1 MCFVFINTYIWS
13 FIALSLS
20 VSSLNWNSDP
30 NTEKCAFSLPTAAL
44 KWQFCHCGWSIYK
57 WGQLNSIISCLFWQS
72 LGKND
77 TDSFLVEGTWI
88 WMPGLFL
95 QQQSPLVMSNE
106 GCLPS
111 ANEGNESW
119 WSCLLWQKGKGKR
132 KKGNLPG
139 ALAPTAALLY
149 LCTSRRQP
157 RWCRNQLLVLF
168 IIQVNSHG
176 RLQFWRLLHALN
188 CKYKWEVKIASGQA
202 SLMELCWKKHLNFTI
217 P

>member
-139 ALAPTAALLY
+139 ATGTHCSPSLFVHFQKTTEMVPQSAFSTFYYPSKFSWKTSVLKAPT
-149 LCTSRRQP
+149 C
-157 RWCRNQLLVLF
+157 
-168 IIQVNSHG
+168 IE
-176 RLQFWRLLHALN
+176 LQ
-188 CKYKWEVKIASGQA
+188 I
-202 SLMELCWKKHLNFTI
+202 
-217 P
+217 